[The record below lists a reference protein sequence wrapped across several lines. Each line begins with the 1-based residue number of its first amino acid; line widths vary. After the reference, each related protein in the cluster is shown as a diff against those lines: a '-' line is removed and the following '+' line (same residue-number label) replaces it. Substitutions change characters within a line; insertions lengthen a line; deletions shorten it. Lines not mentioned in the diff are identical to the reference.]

1 MQLKKFLH
9 YLAIRKKDKNYKK
22 KGMKMDKNK
31 KEIFYEELSL
41 PQLKTKDLILLDLT
55 DKPFLIIYSFIFIFG
70 IVLTIL
76 SI

>member
-1 MQLKKFLH
+1 MEK
-9 YLAIRKKDKNYKK
+9 
-22 KGMKMDKNK
+22 K

-41 PQLKTKDLILLDLT
+41 PQPETKDLILLDLT
-55 DKPFLIIYSFIFIFG
+55 DKPFLIIYLFIFVFG

>member
-1 MQLKKFLH
+1 
-9 YLAIRKKDKNYKK
+9 
-22 KGMKMDKNK
+22 MKMDKNK